1 MDFLKKITSVEKPK
15 EQNDICILHN
25 RKVDTLAYVIDKV
38 IYKLIGL
45 SEHDIDIIEQNLRL
59 NEIYLPPKNL

>member
-25 RKVDTLAYVIDKV
+25 RKVIDKV